1 MTYPWEGDSHWKRW
15 VIPYNVTCLEAG
27 DERSDPPGDGPA
39 AYQVV
44 GGVMAYQA
52 YDG

>member
-1 MTYPWEGDSHWKRW
+1 MGNNLEKLGLIPHEVSRLMPWYQSRKALRE
-15 VIPYNVTCLEAG
+15 
-27 DERSDPPGDGPA
+27 GPA